1 MWHAGEAPKFMS
13 VLDSDKI
20 MHQKNQVW
28 TISTVGEREGG
39 VGVMLVFNCDLE
51 ANKGQGGQSRA

>member
-13 VLDSDKI
+13 VADSDKI
-20 MHQKNQVW
+20 
-28 TISTVGEREGG
+28 STKRIRSGLFQRGGGG

-51 ANKGQGGQSRA
+51 AKKGQGGQSRA

>member
-1 MWHAGEAPKFMS
+1 MWPAGEAPKFMS
-13 VLDSDKI
+13 VADSDKI
-20 MHQKNQVW
+20 GTKRIRSGLFQHGGV
-28 TISTVGEREGG
+28 G